1 MTPPIRTR
9 TLAKA
14 SGVLLLTFLILLIVG
29 SVPRVRMNRSLAAA
43 ATRARNAIPSVY
55 VIAPVP
61 APAAALSLAGT
72 TQAFRDA
79 IVYARTSGYL
89 SRRYVDIGDSVK
101 AGQLLAEIAS
111 PEVDQQLRQAEA
123 DYRQSLRTLE
133 LQQANRDLAQ
143 ITMTRFQAADAERA
157 VAREAVDQ
165 SVGAHRTAH
174 ASVAAAAAVVE
185 SNRANV
191 RRMRELSSFQQVV
204 APFDGTVI
212 RRNVDVGT
220 LITAGSPLDNA
231 GASTANVSAGGLFE
245 VAQIDVIRVFV
256 SVPQVV
262 APNIQVDMPV
272 QVTVRGHIQQ
282 PVLGTVTRTAS
293 ALDPA
298 TRTLLVEVDIPNH
311 EHQLLPGTFVYVAFT
326 IAPAGTRWRLPATA
340 LVFDENGTRVVTVDA
355 RNALHFQSVLVGRD
369 FGASLDIQAGLRG
382 DERIVKQPTVSLRE
396 GQNVRPLAS
405 IPAGG

>member
-29 SVPRVRMNRSLAAA
+29 SVPRVRTNRSLAAA
-43 ATRARNAIPSVY
+43 ATRARTAIPSVY
-55 VIAPVP
+55 VIAPVQ
-61 APAAALSLAGT
+61 APAATQSLAGT
-72 TQAFRDA
+72 TQAFQDA
-79 IVYARTSGYL
+79 VVYARTSGYL
-89 SRRYVDIGDSVK
+89 SRRYVDIGDYVK

-111 PEVDQQLRQAEA
+111 PEVYQQLRQAEA
-123 DYRQSLRTLE
+123 DYRQSRRALE
-133 LQQANRDLAQ
+133 LQQATRDLAQ

-174 ASVAAAAAVVE
+174 ASVAAAAASVE

-191 RRMRELSSFQQVV
+191 RRMRELSAFQQVV
-204 APFDGTVI
+204 SPFDGTVI

-231 GASTANVSAGGLFE
+231 GASAASGSAGGLFE
-245 VAQIDVIRVFV
+245 IAQIDVIRVFV

-272 QVTVRGHIQQ
+272 QVTVRGSLQQ
-282 PVLGTVTRTAS
+282 PVLGKVTRTAS

-311 EHQLLPGTFVYVAFT
+311 AHQLLPGTFVYVAFT
-326 IAPAGTRWRLPATA
+326 VTPAGTRWRLPATA

-355 RNALHFQSVLVGRD
+355 RNALHFQPVIVGRD
-369 FGASLDIQAGLRG
+369 FGDSFDIQAGLRG

-405 IPAGG
+405 TPSGG